1 MFTSI
6 IVPLDGSSFAER
18 ALPLALAVAQRAHAP
33 VELVHVYE
41 PTSHTLGAPVL
52 DPACDEVERGRL
64 RERFTALAA
73 RLEITR
79 HVPVTATVLDGG
91 PAEALCRHTTG
102 RRSAL
107 IVMATHGLG
116 GMSRSWIGSVADA
129 VVRQAQV
136 PVLLVRPGA
145 VGHPEAAR
153 PLFRRVVVPLDGS
166 ELAES
171 VLVHALALGDAAPGD
186 TTPSDT
192 TPGIQDATVYELLT
206 VVRSLSDSDRRR
218 SPPRR
223 RPIHDEISADQG
235 GTVGAAE
242 RYLARLAAEL
252 ERCGTRVQWHVVAH
266 THPAHAILEHAQT
279 TSADLIALATHGRGG
294 LRRRLARSVADE
306 IMREASTPVL
316 ISHPDA
322 ASVAAA
328 SRRHAAIGRPA

>member
-116 GMSRSWIGSVADA
+116 GMSRSGIGSVADA

-145 VGHPEAAR
+145 VGHPEAAG
-153 PLFRRVVVPLDGS
+153 PLFRRVLVPLDGS

-171 VLVHALALGDAAPGD
+171 VLAHALALGDAALGD
-186 TTPSDT
+186 ATLGDAA
-192 TPGIQDATVYELLT
+192 PGIQDATAYELLT
-206 VVRSLSDSDRRR
+206 VVRSLSDRRR
-218 SPPRR
+218 SLPHR
-223 RPIHDEISADQG
+223 RPVHDDEDPGDRG
-235 GTVGAAE
+235 GAVGAAE

-252 ERCGTRVQWHVVAH
+252 ERCGTRVHWRVVAH
-266 THPAHAILEHAQT
+266 THPARAILDHAQT

-294 LRRRLARSVADE
+294 LRRRLAGSVADE
-306 IMREASTPVL
+306 IMRGASTPVL
-316 ISHPDA
+316 ICHPDA
-322 ASVAAA
+322 DSVAAA
-328 SRRHAAIGRPA
+328 SRRHAAIVRPA